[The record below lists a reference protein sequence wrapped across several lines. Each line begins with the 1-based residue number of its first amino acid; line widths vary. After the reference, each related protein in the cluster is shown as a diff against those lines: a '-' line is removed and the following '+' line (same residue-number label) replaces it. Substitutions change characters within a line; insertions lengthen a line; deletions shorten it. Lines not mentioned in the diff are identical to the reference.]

1 MTLATM
7 IAPVAAAGYA
17 PNAGLSTHDAATIP
31 AAPPRCT
38 AVGAA
43 DGHHGLTGREVQVL
57 RLLAT
62 GLSNREIAVLLEIS
76 AETVKAHVQHML
88 QKLGVGNRTQAA
100 VWAVRQNLI

>member
-1 MTLATM
+1 M
-7 IAPVAAAGYA
+7 
-17 PNAGLSTHDAATIP
+17 
-31 AAPPRCT
+31 
-38 AVGAA
+38 
-43 DGHHGLTGREVQVL
+43 L